1 MKNKNIIKNKKGG
14 EQPCY
19 LYNGSVN
26 STQLYRTDCQIYA
39 GLSYGV
45 GAIGEGIGK
54 GVTYGM
60 QGISN
65 QFQKGIYTGSPEEI
79 KKYSKILGGQ
89 HVSPLQAGKLNHFN
103 LTIPQQVGRPVIN
116 IFPGKTLIF
125 MGKLHPSITGIMGGV
140 SITEE
145 YEKEVYLADDGFFY
159 LNKNFWIGQP
169 QRCLL
174 SDGDGIRFNTPT
186 FIPTNHDDR
195 GYNFCIWYSFFGHAP
210 EGAGK
215 NMNKKIINKKTKKTS
230 STKNPTTK
238 KTVLTKNPTTKKT
251 SSTKKPITK
260 KTVLTKK
267 PTTKKTSST
276 KNPTTKKTSSTKK
289 PTTKK
294 TVLTKKP
301 TTKKTVL
308 TKKPTTKKN

>member
-14 EQPCY
+14 DSSCLLP
-19 LYNGSVN
+19 NGI
-26 STQLYRTDCQIYA
+26 TPDPTK
-39 GLSYGV
+39 LSPFYPHCLAFAAV
-45 GAIGEGIGK
+45 TSGIGAVGTGIGD

-60 QGISN
+60 KGISN
-65 QFQKGIYTGSPEEI
+65 QFQKGIYTGSQQDI
-79 KKYSKILGGQ
+79 NYYSNKLGGQ
-89 HVSPLQAGKLNHFN
+89 HVSAVQAGKLKYFN
-103 LTIPQQVGRPVIN
+103 LEIPQQIGHSAVIN

-125 MGKLHPSITGIMGGV
+125 MGYLHPGITGIDGMGGV
-140 SITEE
+140 IINKKN
-145 YEKEVYLADDGFFY
+145 EKEVYLADDGFFY
-159 LNKNFWIGQP
+159 LNKNFWTGQH

-174 SDGDGIRFNTPT
+174 SDNFGIKSDKPT
-186 FIPTNHDDR
+186 FNPIE
-195 GYNFCIWYSFFGHAP
+195 GYNFCIWYSSYGHAP

-215 NMNKKIINKKTKKTS
+215 NMNKKIINKK
-230 STKNPTTK
+230 PTTK

-251 SSTKKPITK
+251 SSTKKPTTK

-294 TVLTKKP
+294 
-301 TTKKTVL
+301 
-308 TKKPTTKKN
+308 N